1 MFSSK
6 DCLGSH
12 LNSICLVFVDLLSR
26 EKCFLWKFK
35 IVFKTVQKDKKIV
48 EINIFMIKGLA
59 NITLKTKEKSIKKF
73 QHKNYQQ
80 NSFSQRK
87 FNFLLKLFSKLLNAF
102 DVIYEFDLDTLFTFH
117 IVIKK
122 WMKKITVLSGKRN
135 VVL

>member
-59 NITLKTKEKSIKKF
+59 NITLKTKEKASKSFSIKIISRI
-73 QHKNYQQ
+73 H
-80 NSFSQRK
+80 
-87 FNFLLKLFSKLLNAF
+87 FLKGNL
-102 DVIYEFDLDTLFTFH
+102 TFY
-117 IVIKK
+117 
-122 WMKKITVLSGKRN
+122 
-135 VVL
+135 

>member
-1 MFSSK
+1 MLSSK

-87 FNFLLKLFSKLLNAF
+87 FNFLLSYFQSCSMLLTSFMNL
-102 DVIYEFDLDTLFTFH
+102 I
-117 IVIKK
+117 
-122 WMKKITVLSGKRN
+122 
-135 VVL
+135 

>member
-1 MFSSK
+1 
-6 DCLGSH
+6 
-12 LNSICLVFVDLLSR
+12 
-26 EKCFLWKFK
+26 
-35 IVFKTVQKDKKIV
+35 
-48 EINIFMIKGLA
+48 MIKDLA

-73 QHKNYQQ
+73 QHENYQQ
-80 NSFSQRK
+80 NSFSQWK
-87 FNFLLKLFSKLLNAF
+87 FNFLLKLFSKLLN